1 MTQVAMT
8 LQALKQAGN
17 VGVHSF
23 ILNKIVGTIRG
34 AARIDDLKKL
44 GYMISSKPEK
54 LGNARGARYF
64 LLSSP
69 MEKQKPQYRLD
80 PIRHVFIQI

>member
-23 ILNKIVGTIRG
+23 TLNKIVGTIRG
-34 AARIDDLKKL
+34 AARIDDLKRM
-44 GYMISSKPEK
+44 GYQIFSQPEK
-54 LGNARGARYF
+54 MGYARGVRYF

-69 MEKQKPQYRLD
+69 KELEKPQYRLD
-80 PIRHVFIQI
+80 PVRQVYVQL